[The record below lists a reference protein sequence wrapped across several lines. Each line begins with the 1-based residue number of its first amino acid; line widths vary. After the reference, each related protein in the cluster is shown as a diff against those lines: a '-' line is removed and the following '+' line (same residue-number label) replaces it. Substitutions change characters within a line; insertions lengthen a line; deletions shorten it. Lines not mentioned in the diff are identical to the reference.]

1 LSGNGEITEG
11 DIPMK
16 KILLIA
22 TVLALQ
28 PASGAGQSAEEKNDQ
43 PGWNVPIGQTEVNLV
58 RSPKGESTMNNLVGD
73 IMLWRTSTD
82 FAFINYGDIHADFEA
97 GPITDV
103 DLYRL
108 IPFDRTLV
116 IIEVTG
122 EFLQKLVE
130 YNISGVRQ
138 GMVIAGGK
146 VECDE
151 ARPNLH
157 RLNYFQVGEYPCYPL
172 KDYRIVTTDYLAAGN
187 AGFAMLS
194 GIEPVRVFRTG
205 ILLRDAVREYIKLNS
220 PLTTDKIKLDGRWE
234 RRLAPA
240 DE

>member
-1 LSGNGEITEG
+1 
-11 DIPMK
+11 MK
-16 KILLIA
+16 NILLIA
-22 TVLALQ
+22 VVFILHSAI
-28 PASGAGQSAEEKNDQ
+28 SAGQPGEEKKTL
-43 PGWNVPIGQTEVNLV
+43 PKWNIPIGQTEVNLV
-58 RSPKGESTMNNLVGD
+58 RSSKGESTMNNLIGD
-73 IMLWRTSTD
+73 IMLWQTNTD

-103 DLYRL
+103 DLYKL

-130 YNISGVRQ
+130 YNISGLRQ
-138 GMVIAGGK
+138 GMAIAGAK
-146 VECDE
+146 VECDM
-151 ARPNLH
+151 ARPDLH
-157 RLNYFQVGEYPCYPL
+157 RLNYFQVGEYPCYPQ
-172 KDYRIVTTDYLAAGN
+172 KDYRIVTTDYLADGN
-187 AGFAMLS
+187 AGFGMLT
-194 GIEPVRVFRTG
+194 GLEPVKVFRTG

-220 PLTTDKIKLDGRWE
+220 PLTTEKIKLDGRWE